1 MFKPTKKTLL
11 KRYEHLCIKTFTSNP
26 YSYRDRAWD
35 EAIVWQLAPASSTK
49 VMRYSNIQNL
59 LYVVYRYSN
68 FTANANA
75 DMTMHNDEI
84 YILCTIV
91 ANRKPKHSFCLSL
104 TVILNDLCVFDVHRC
119 SRVINT
125 AGVIQSL
132 NWPTPHTAFL
142 TSWTVQCNPWTLEHS
157 GQTIISLW
165 GQYQCAVTLYN
176 SDLIHHLIK
185 MPVIVIVPFS
195 ALVNLE

>member
-1 MFKPTKKTLL
+1 
-11 KRYEHLCIKTFTSNP
+11 
-26 YSYRDRAWD
+26 
-35 EAIVWQLAPASSTK
+35 
-49 VMRYSNIQNL
+49 MRYSNIQNL
-59 LYVVYRYSN
+59 SYVVYKYSN
-68 FTANANA
+68 LTANANA
-75 DMTMHNDEI
+75 DITMHDEEI
-84 YILCTIV
+84 YILCTISSGKTK
-91 ANRKPKHSFCLSL
+91 AFFLLKL
-104 TVILNDLCVFDVHRC
+104 DLCVFDVHRC

-165 GQYQCAVTLYN
+165 GQYQCALTLYN